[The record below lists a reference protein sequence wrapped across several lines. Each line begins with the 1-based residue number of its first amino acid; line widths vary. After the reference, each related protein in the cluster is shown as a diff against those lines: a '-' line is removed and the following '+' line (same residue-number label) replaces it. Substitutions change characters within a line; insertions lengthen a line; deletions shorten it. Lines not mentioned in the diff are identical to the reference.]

1 MCVNERGVQEREVA
15 TVYEKWPPAGRRGT
29 PQPGGGGSG
38 ENVCV
43 KKPMCFSHRV
53 QITDYL
59 TLWRFLLG
67 IYP

>member
-1 MCVNERGVQEREVA
+1 MSVNERGVQEREVA

-43 KKPMCFSHRV
+43 KKPMCF
-53 QITDYL
+53 
-59 TLWRFLLG
+59 
-67 IYP
+67 